1 MLAYVWT
8 FVSYVCGALCWTW
21 SNLLLKPFAY
31 IALFSVLSYLLP
43 YLYVSLRGTQ
53 DLRKKYGARWAL
65 VTGGSSGIGRALVV
79 ALAEQ
84 GLNVVIVGQEDALLH
99 DTKRDLT
106 AAYPDLEFRAV
117 GVDLADHAGACFFF
131 FFFFFFF
138 DLKKKKDGGT
148 TPSLHLHYIECV
160 QCVLLLL
167 LLLFSDQAHV
177 NTTFFISSSF

>member
-8 FVSYVCGALCWTW
+8 IVSYVCGALCWTW

-117 GVDLADHAGACFFF
+117 GVDLADHAGALFFF
-131 FFFFFFF
+131 FFFFFF
-138 DLKKKKDGGT
+138 LT
-148 TPSLHLHYIECV
+148 
-160 QCVLLLL
+160 
-167 LLLFSDQAHV
+167 
-177 NTTFFISSSF
+177 